1 MSFGINILLIT
12 FFLGGGIGL
21 FHFGGLWWT
30 IRRLSHVRNQEY
42 EFILSFFL
50 RNGISIGLFYLISQG
65 HWEKIL
71 AALAGFLVVRFAL
84 IKKIGVI
91 PNPPAARTGDNVNG
105 Y

>member
-1 MSFGINILLIT
+1 MSFGINILLII

-30 IRRLSHVRNQEY
+30 IRRLGYVRNQEY
-42 EFILSFFL
+42 VFILSFFL

-71 AALAGFLVVRFAL
+71 AALAGFLAVRYAL
-84 IKKIGVI
+84 VRKIGVI
-91 PNPPAARTGDNVNG
+91 PNPPARTGDNVNG